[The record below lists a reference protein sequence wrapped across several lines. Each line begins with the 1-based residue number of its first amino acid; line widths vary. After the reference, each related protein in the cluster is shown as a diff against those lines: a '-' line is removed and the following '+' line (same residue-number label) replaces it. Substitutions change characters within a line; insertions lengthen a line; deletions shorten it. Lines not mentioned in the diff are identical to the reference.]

1 MFFNQGQ
8 KRVRKELKSKPE
20 KLYINNQQG
29 VGMIEVLVTLFILS
43 VGLLGVAYLQF
54 VGSFTNS
61 EALSRSQSVLVAQ
74 QLTERLRASAVFS
87 PLGKGLVVHNDYFD
101 KELYNFSGMTCN
113 TGLPHACYCLERPTM
128 IPNCNDNVCTAAEL
142 AVFDA
147 YEVSCSAVAANPEIE
162 ISLSCEFDNNA
173 ADTDLCSVGSKH
185 IVILSW
191 PVQNWKNIQR
201 TLNADCN
208 IGETLPHDCV
218 SVDVTL

>member
-1 MFFNQGQ
+1 MN
-8 KRVRKELKSKPE
+8 SKPE
-20 KLYINNQQG
+20 KLYANKQQG

-101 KELYNFSGMTCN
+101 EDLYNFSAMTCSS
-113 TGLPHACYCLERPTM
+113 GLPHACYCLKRPVSV
-128 IPNCNDNVCTAAEL
+128 PNCNDTVCTAAQL
-142 AVFDA
+142 AAFDA
-147 YEVSCSAVAANPEIE
+147 YEVSCAAVAANPEIE
-162 ISLSCEFDNNA
+162 ISLSCESDNNT
-173 ADTDLCSVGSKH
+173 ADTDDCSVGSKH

-191 PVQNWKNIQR
+191 PVENWQNIER

-208 IGETLPHDCV
+208 VGETLPHDCV
-218 SVDVTL
+218 SMGVTL

>member
-1 MFFNQGQ
+1 M
-8 KRVRKELKSKPE
+8 KSKPE

-61 EALSRSQSVLVAQ
+61 EALSRSQSVSVAQ

-87 PLGKGLVVHNDYFD
+87 SLGKGLVVHNDYFD
-101 KELYNFSGMTCN
+101 EDLYNFSGMTCDG
-113 TGLPHACYCLERPTM
+113 GLPHACHCLERPTI
-128 IPNCNDNVCTAAEL
+128 IPNCNDNVCTASQI

-162 ISLSCEFDNNA
+162 ISLSCELDNNA

-191 PVQNWKNIQR
+191 PVQNWQNIQR
-201 TLNADCN
+201 TLNANCN

>member
-1 MFFNQGQ
+1 MN
-8 KRVRKELKSKPE
+8 SKAK
-20 KLYINNQQG
+20 KLNANNQQG

-101 KELYNFSGMTCN
+101 EDLYNFSGMTCAS
-113 TGLPHACYCLERPTM
+113 GLPHACYCLERPVS
-128 IPNCNDNVCTAAEL
+128 IPNCNDNVCTAAQL
-142 AVFDA
+142 AIFDG
-147 YEVSCSAVAANPEIE
+147 YEVSCAAVAANPEIE
-162 ISLSCEFDNNA
+162 ISLTCELDNNA
-173 ADTDLCSVGSKH
+173 ADADACSVGSKH

-191 PVQNWKNIQR
+191 PVENWQNIDR

-208 IGETLPHDCV
+208 VDETLPHDCV

>member
-1 MFFNQGQ
+1 M
-8 KRVRKELKSKPE
+8 KSTPRQQ
-20 KLYINNQQG
+20 YPYNQQG

-74 QLTERLRASAVFS
+74 QLTERLRSSAVFS

-101 KELYNFSGMTCN
+101 EDLYNFANMSCAS
-113 TGLPHACYCLERPTM
+113 GLPHACYCIERPVA
-128 IPNCNDNVCTAAEL
+128 IPDCNTLTCTAAQL

-147 YEVSCSAVAANPEIE
+147 YEVSCSAVAANPELKIN
-162 ISLSCEFDNNA
+162 LSCEEDKNV
-173 ADTDLCSVGSKH
+173 ADTDSCSVGSKH

-191 PVQNWKNIQR
+191 PVESWQGIER

-208 IGETLPHDCV
+208 VDETLPHDCV

>member
-1 MFFNQGQ
+1 
-8 KRVRKELKSKPE
+8 VRKSVKNKHKKP
-20 KLYINNQQG
+20 YANNQQG

-87 PLGKGLVVHNDYFD
+87 PLGKGLVVHNDYFNAD
-101 KELYNFSGMTCN
+101 LYNFSAMTCA
-113 TGLPHACYCLERPTM
+113 TGLPHVCYCLQRPAV
-128 IPNCNDNVCTAAEL
+128 IPNCNDNVCTAAQL
-142 AVFDA
+142 AAFDA

-162 ISLSCEFDNNA
+162 ISLSCELDNNT
-173 ADTDLCSVGSKH
+173 ADTDLCSVGAKH

-191 PVQNWKNIQR
+191 PEQKWQNIER

-208 IGETLPHDCV
+208 VGETLPHDCV

>member
-1 MFFNQGQ
+1 
-8 KRVRKELKSKPE
+8 VKSKSI
-20 KLYINNQQG
+20 KLAANKQQG

-74 QLTERLRASAVFS
+74 QLTERLRANAVFA

-101 KELYNFSGMTCN
+101 PDLYNFTGMTCES
-113 TGLPHACYCLERPTM
+113 GLPHACYCLERPVS
-128 IPNCNDNVCTAAEL
+128 IPNCNDNVCTDAEL
-142 AVFDA
+142 AIFDA

-162 ISLSCEFDNNA
+162 ISLSCELDNNA
-173 ADTDLCSVGSKH
+173 ADANACSVGSKH
-185 IVILSW
+185 VVTLSW
-191 PVQNWKNIQR
+191 PVQNWQNIER

-208 IGETLPHDCV
+208 VDETIPHDCV

>member
-1 MFFNQGQ
+1 MN
-8 KRVRKELKSKPE
+8 SKPE
-20 KLYINNQQG
+20 KLNANNQQG

-101 KELYNFSGMTCN
+101 EDLYNFSGMTCAS
-113 TGLPHACYCLERPTM
+113 GLPHTCYCLERPIV
-128 IPNCNDNVCTAAEL
+128 IPNCNDNVCTSAQL

-162 ISLSCEFDNNA
+162 ISLSCELDNNA
-173 ADTDLCSVGSKH
+173 ADTDACSAGSKH
-185 IVILSW
+185 VVILSW
-191 PVQNWKNIQR
+191 PVENWQNINRI
-201 TLNADCN
+201 LNADCN
-208 IGETLPHDCV
+208 VGETIPHDCV

>member
-1 MFFNQGQ
+1 M
-8 KRVRKELKSKPE
+8 KSLPK
-20 KLYINNQQG
+20 KSNVSNQQG

-87 PLGKGLVVHNDYFD
+87 PLGKGLVVHNDYFNE
-101 KELYNFSGMTCN
+101 ELYNFSGMTCT
-113 TGLPHACYCLERPTM
+113 TGLPHACYCLERPES
-128 IPNCNDNVCTAAEL
+128 IPNCNDNDCTAAQL
-142 AVFDA
+142 AAFDG

-162 ISLSCEFDNNA
+162 ISLTCELDNNA
-173 ADTDLCSVGSKH
+173 ADADACSVGSKH
-185 IVILSW
+185 IVTLSW
-191 PVQNWKNIQR
+191 PVENWQNIQR
-201 TLNADCN
+201 TVNADCN
-208 IGETLPHDCV
+208 VDETIPHDCV

>member
-1 MFFNQGQ
+1 M
-8 KRVRKELKSKPE
+8 KSNTSNK
-20 KLYINNQQG
+20 YTNNQQG

-74 QLTERLRASAVFS
+74 QLTERLRSSAVFS

-101 KELYNFSGMTCN
+101 EDLYNFSGMSCVS
-113 TGLPHACYCLERPTM
+113 GLPHACYCLERPVS
-128 IPNCNDNVCTAAEL
+128 IPNCNDIACSATQLAA
-142 AVFDA
+142 FDA

-162 ISLSCEFDNNA
+162 VSLACKLDNDNT
-173 ADTDLCSVGSKH
+173 DTDTCSAGSKH
-185 IVILSW
+185 TVILSW
-191 PVQNWKNIQR
+191 PVENWQGIDR

-208 IGETLPHDCV
+208 VGETIPHDCV
-218 SVDVTL
+218 LVDVTL

>member
-1 MFFNQGQ
+1 MN
-8 KRVRKELKSKPE
+8 SKPE
-20 KLYINNQQG
+20 KQYANNQQG

-74 QLTERLRASAVFS
+74 QLTERLRASAVFA

-101 KELYNFSGMTCN
+101 EDLYNFAGMTC
-113 TGLPHACYCLERPTM
+113 TSGLPHACYCLERPVAV
-128 IPNCNDNVCTAAEL
+128 PNCNDNICTAAQL
-142 AVFDA
+142 AAFDA

-162 ISLSCEFDNNA
+162 ISLSCELDNNA
-173 ADTDLCSVGSKH
+173 ADTDACSAGSKH

-191 PVQNWKNIQR
+191 PVENWQNIER
-201 TLNADCN
+201 TLNDECN
-208 IGETLPHDCV
+208 VGETLPHDCV

>member
-1 MFFNQGQ
+1 VKN
-8 KRVRKELKSKPE
+8 KHKKP
-20 KLYINNQQG
+20 YANNQQG

-87 PLGKGLVVHNDYFD
+87 PLGKGLVVHNDYFNAD
-101 KELYNFSGMTCN
+101 LYNFSAMSCA
-113 TGLPHACYCLERPTM
+113 TGLPHVCYCLQRPAV
-128 IPNCNDNVCTAAEL
+128 IPNCNDNVCTAAQI
-142 AVFDA
+142 AAFDA

-162 ISLSCEFDNNA
+162 ISLSCELDNNT

-191 PVQNWKNIQR
+191 PIQNWQNIER

-208 IGETLPHDCV
+208 VGETLPHDCV

>member
-1 MFFNQGQ
+1 M
-8 KRVRKELKSKPE
+8 KSKPE
-20 KLYINNQQG
+20 KPYTNYQQG
-29 VGMIEVLVTLFILS
+29 VGMIEVLVTLFIVS
-43 VGLLGVAYLQF
+43 VGLLGVAYLQL

-87 PLGKGLVVHNDYFD
+87 PLGKGLVVNNDYFD
-101 KELYNFSGMTCN
+101 EDLYNFSGMTCAS
-113 TGLPHACYCLERPTM
+113 GLPYACFCLERPAV
-128 IPNCNDNVCTAAEL
+128 IPNCNDNICTAAQL
-142 AVFDA
+142 AAFDA

-162 ISLSCEFDNNA
+162 ISLTCELDNNA
-173 ADTDLCSVGSKH
+173 ADTDVCSVGSKH

-191 PVQNWKNIQR
+191 PVENWQNIER

-208 IGETLPHDCV
+208 VDETQPHDCV

>member
-1 MFFNQGQ
+1 
-8 KRVRKELKSKPE
+8 
-20 KLYINNQQG
+20 
-29 VGMIEVLVTLFILS
+29 MIEVLVTLFILS

-87 PLGKGLVVHNDYFD
+87 SLGKGLVVHNDYFD
-101 KELYNFSGMTCN
+101 QNLYNFSGMTCD
-113 TGLPHACYCLERPTM
+113 TGLPHACYCLERPIT
-128 IPNCNDNVCTAAEL
+128 IPNCNDNVCTASQI

-162 ISLSCEFDNNA
+162 ISLSCELDNNT

-191 PVQNWKNIQR
+191 PVQSWQNIQR
-201 TLNADCN
+201 TLNANCN

>member
-20 KLYINNQQG
+20 KLFINNQQG

-101 KELYNFSGMTCN
+101 KDLYNFSGMTCN
-113 TGLPHACYCLERPTM
+113 TGLPHACYCLERPTV

>member
-1 MFFNQGQ
+1 MKN
-8 KRVRKELKSKPE
+8 KHTKP
-20 KLYINNQQG
+20 YANNQQG

-87 PLGKGLVVHNDYFD
+87 PLGKGLVVHNDYFNAD
-101 KELYNFSGMTCN
+101 LYNFSAMSCA
-113 TGLPHACYCLERPTM
+113 TGLPHVCYCLQRPAV
-128 IPNCNDNVCTAAEL
+128 IPNCNDNVCTAAQI
-142 AVFDA
+142 AAFDA

-162 ISLSCEFDNNA
+162 ISLSCELDNNT

-191 PVQNWKNIQR
+191 PIQNWQNIER

-208 IGETLPHDCV
+208 VGETLPHDCV

>member
-1 MFFNQGQ
+1 VN
-8 KRVRKELKSKPE
+8 SKPE
-20 KLYINNQQG
+20 KLYANNQQG

-74 QLTERLRASAVFS
+74 QLTERLRASAIFS

-101 KELYNFSGMTCN
+101 EDLYNFSGMTCAS
-113 TGLPHACYCLERPTM
+113 GLPHACYCLERPVSV
-128 IPNCNDNVCTAAEL
+128 PNCNGNVCTAAQL
-142 AVFDA
+142 AAFDA

-162 ISLSCEFDNNA
+162 ISLTCDEDNDL
-173 ADTDLCSVGSKH
+173 ADTDTCSVGSKH
-185 IVILSW
+185 TVILSW
-191 PVQNWKNIQR
+191 PVENWQNIER

-208 IGETLPHDCV
+208 VGETLPHDCV

>member
-1 MFFNQGQ
+1 
-8 KRVRKELKSKPE
+8 VKSKPE
-20 KLYINNQQG
+20 KLYAHNQQG

-74 QLTERLRASAVFS
+74 QLTERLRSSAVFS

-101 KELYNFSGMTCN
+101 EDLYNFSGMTCV
-113 TGLPHACYCLERPTM
+113 TGLPHTCYCLERPIS
-128 IPNCNDNVCTAAEL
+128 IPNCNDNVCTAAQL

-162 ISLSCEFDNNA
+162 ISLSCELDNNI
-173 ADTDLCSVGSKH
+173 ADIDACSVGSKH

-191 PVQNWKNIQR
+191 PVENWQNIER

-208 IGETLPHDCV
+208 VDEMLPHDCV

>member
-1 MFFNQGQ
+1 M
-8 KRVRKELKSKPE
+8 KSTTKNP
-20 KLYINNQQG
+20 YTNNQLG

-101 KELYNFSGMTCN
+101 ENLYNFSGMTCVA
-113 TGLPHACYCLERPTM
+113 GLPHTCYCLERPNT
-128 IPNCNDNVCTAAEL
+128 IPNCNDNVCTAAQL
-142 AVFDA
+142 AVSDA

-162 ISLSCEFDNNA
+162 ISLSCELDNNA
-173 ADTDLCSVGSKH
+173 ADTDFCSVGSRH
-185 IVILSW
+185 VVILSW
-191 PVQNWKNIQR
+191 PVENWQNINR

-208 IGETLPHDCV
+208 VDEALPHDCV

>member
-1 MFFNQGQ
+1 
-8 KRVRKELKSKPE
+8 
-20 KLYINNQQG
+20 
-29 VGMIEVLVTLFILS
+29 MIEVLVTLFILS

-87 PLGKGLVVHNDYFD
+87 SLGKGLVVHNDYFD
-101 KELYNFSGMTCN
+101 QDLYNFSGMTCD
-113 TGLPHACYCLERPTM
+113 TGLPHACYCLERPIT
-128 IPNCNDNVCTAAEL
+128 IPNCNDNVCTASQI

-162 ISLSCEFDNNA
+162 ISLSCELDNNT

-191 PVQNWKNIQR
+191 PVQSWQNIQR
-201 TLNADCN
+201 TLNANCN

>member
-1 MFFNQGQ
+1 VN
-8 KRVRKELKSKPE
+8 SKPE
-20 KLYINNQQG
+20 KLYANNQQG

-87 PLGKGLVVHNDYFD
+87 PLGKGLVVHNNYFD
-101 KELYNFSGMTCN
+101 QDLYNFSGMSCAS
-113 TGLPHACYCLERPTM
+113 GLPHACYCLERPVSV
-128 IPNCNDNVCTAAEL
+128 PNCNDNVCTAAQL
-142 AVFDA
+142 AAFDA

-162 ISLSCEFDNNA
+162 ISLTCEEDNDL
-173 ADTDLCSVGSKH
+173 ADTDTCSVGSKH

-191 PVQNWKNIQR
+191 PVENWQNIER
-201 TLNADCN
+201 TLNASCN
-208 IGETLPHDCV
+208 VGETLPHDCV

>member
-101 KELYNFSGMTCN
+101 KDLYNFSGMTCN
-113 TGLPHACYCLERPTM
+113 TGLPHACYCLERPTV

-208 IGETLPHDCV
+208 IDETLPHDCV

>member
-1 MFFNQGQ
+1 VN
-8 KRVRKELKSKPE
+8 SKHK
-20 KLYINNQQG
+20 KLCVKNQQG
-29 VGMIEVLVTLFILS
+29 VGMVEVLVTLFILS

-87 PLGKGLVVHNDYFD
+87 PLGKGLVVHNDYFNED
-101 KELYNFSGMTCN
+101 LYNFSGMTCA
-113 TGLPHACYCLERPTM
+113 TSLPHACYCLDRPDS
-128 IPNCNDNVCTAAEL
+128 IPNCNDNACTAAQL

-147 YEVSCSAVAANPEIE
+147 YEVSCSAVAANPEID
-162 ISLSCEFDNNA
+162 ISLSCELDNNA
-173 ADTDLCSVGSKH
+173 ADTDTCSVGSKH

-191 PVQNWKNIQR
+191 PVQNWQNIER

-208 IGETLPHDCV
+208 VGETLPHDCV
-218 SVDVTL
+218 SIDVTL

>member
-1 MFFNQGQ
+1 M
-8 KRVRKELKSKPE
+8 KHKP
-20 KLYINNQQG
+20 KKPYVHNQQG

-87 PLGKGLVVHNDYFD
+87 PLGKGLVVHNNYFD
-101 KELYNFSGMTCN
+101 EDLYNFSGMTCA
-113 TGLPHACYCLERPTM
+113 TGLPHTCYCLERPNT
-128 IPNCNDNVCTAAEL
+128 IPNCNDNACTAAQL
-142 AVFDA
+142 ATFDA

-162 ISLSCEFDNNA
+162 VSLSCELDNNA
-173 ADTDLCSVGSKH
+173 ADTDVCSVGSKH
-185 IVILSW
+185 VVILSW
-191 PVQNWKNIQR
+191 PVQDWQNIKR

-208 IGETLPHDCV
+208 VDEALPHDCV

>member
-20 KLYINNQQG
+20 KLFINNQQG

-101 KELYNFSGMTCN
+101 KYLYNFSGMTCN
-113 TGLPHACYCLERPTM
+113 TGLPHACYCLERPTV

-208 IGETLPHDCV
+208 IDETLPHDCV